1 MLFAGIRSPLSDI
14 KQEHRPAPE
23 HSKQQL
29 ERVPGEAGEETVA
42 AAAAAAAVSIP
53 PSPPLEL
60 RHPGVAPR
68 ASHSLQSPSDRA
80 TDSPQVSQVYMHG
93 ARIGH
98 QYTPRY
104 YESPPTNTPSVVAR
118 IRPQQRPSEQ
128 FPTPNQTCQ
137 LPILVDSLL
146 ELLQVIWGFSFK
158 NRIGHPDES
167 ICYQTLYIVR
177 HKNCFYWRFRFI
189 GRLLS

>member
-1 MLFAGIRSPLSDI
+1 MS
-14 KQEHRPAPE
+14 E

-29 ERVPGEAGEETVA
+29 ERVPGEAGEEA
-42 AAAAAAAVSIP
+42 AAAAAAAASIP

-60 RHPGVAPR
+60 RHPGVVPR
-68 ASHSLQSPSDRA
+68 TSHSLQSPSDRA

-104 YESPPTNTPSVVAR
+104 YESPPTNSVVAR

-128 FPTPNQTCQ
+128 YTTPTQTSQ
-137 LPILVDSLL
+137 LPLLVDSLL
-146 ELLQVIWGFSFK
+146 ELLHQVIWGVFVQ
-158 NRIGHPDES
+158 E
-167 ICYQTLYIVR
+167 
-177 HKNCFYWRFRFI
+177 
-189 GRLLS
+189 